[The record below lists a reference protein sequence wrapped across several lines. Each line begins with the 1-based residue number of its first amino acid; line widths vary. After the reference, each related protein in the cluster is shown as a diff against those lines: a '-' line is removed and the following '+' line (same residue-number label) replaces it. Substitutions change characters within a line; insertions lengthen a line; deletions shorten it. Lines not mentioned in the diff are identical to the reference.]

1 MAKVFQ
7 FSLLKRCKIMSLLKY
22 RMERSSSELE
32 TLSNSY
38 RCASMSI
45 NALKIKSY
53 HHYGK
58 ISMNR
63 ARP

>member
-1 MAKVFQ
+1 
-7 FSLLKRCKIMSLLKY
+7 MSQLNFRKEKY
-22 RMERSSSELE
+22 SSELE

-45 NALKIKSY
+45 NALRIKSY

-63 ARP
+63 ARQ